1 MRMHPHSIRENTE
14 EEKMLFTE
22 AMFVGIGP
30 TAGKRPIQYAV
41 LDADLKIQVLDATDF
56 EGVLAIVA
64 GLDSPIVAIGS
75 PQGPNKGL
83 MTRSDVR
90 RRYNLRP
97 DGRTWSKWRV
107 CEYELRKRNIRMYNT
122 PDRREDA
129 PRWIQNGYALYRRL
143 NKMGFRHLQP
153 NDPIHSPAVFEVLP
167 HACYSVLLERRPF
180 LKNTLEGRLQRQLVL
195 YLEGIVLPNPIRTLE
210 EITRHHLLSGH
221 LPLEGLH
228 TPEELDALVSAYTAY
243 LGMTN
248 PERLSHVGDRE
259 EGWIFLP
266 TSDLREFY
274 V

>member
-1 MRMHPHSIRENTE
+1 MNESTE
-14 EEKMLFTE
+14 EEEMLFTE
-22 AMFVGIGP
+22 AMFVGVGP

-64 GLDSPIVAIGS
+64 GLDSPVVAIGS

-83 MTRSDVR
+83 MTKPEVR

-97 DGRTWSKWRV
+97 NGRTWAKWRV

-122 PDRREDA
+122 PDQREDA
-129 PRWIQNGYALYRRL
+129 PRWIRNGYKLYRRL
-143 NKMGFRHLQP
+143 GEMGFHHLKA
-153 NDPIHSPAVFEVLP
+153 NDPVHPSTMLEVLP
-167 HACYSVLLERRPF
+167 HACYAVLLERRPF

-195 YLEGIVLPNPIRTLE
+195 YLEDLKLPNPIRTLE
-210 EITRHHLLSGH
+210 EITRHHILSGH
-221 LPLEGLH
+221 LPLDGLH

-243 LGMTN
+243 LGMIN

-266 TSDLREFY
+266 TSDLRDFY

>member
-1 MRMHPHSIRENTE
+1 
-14 EEKMLFTE
+14 MLFTE

-41 LDADLKIQVLDATDF
+41 LDTDLKVQALDATDF

-64 GLDSPIVAIGS
+64 GLDSPVVAIGS

-83 MTRSDVR
+83 MSRSDIR

-97 DGRTWSKWRV
+97 DGRTWAKWRV
-107 CEYELRKRNIRMYNT
+107 SEYELRRRNIRMYGT

-129 PRWIQNGYALYRRL
+129 PKWIRNGYELYRRL
-143 NKMGFRHLQP
+143 QKLGFGIFQP
-153 NDPIHSPAVFEVLP
+153 NGPIHPPAILEVLP
-167 HACYSVLLERRPF
+167 HACFSVLLERRPF

-195 YLEGIVLPNPIRTLE
+195 FLEGIAIPNPIRTLE

-221 LPLEGLH
+221 LPLEGLR

-243 LGMTN
+243 LGVTK
-248 PERLSHVGDRE
+248 PERLSHVGDQE
-259 EGWIFLP
+259 EGWIYLP

>member
-1 MRMHPHSIRENTE
+1 
-14 EEKMLFTE
+14 MLFTD

-64 GLDSPIVAIGS
+64 GFDSPVVAVGS

-83 MTRSDVR
+83 MTRAEVR

-97 DGRTWSKWRV
+97 DGRTWAKWRV
-107 CEYELRKRNIRMYNT
+107 SEYELRRRNIRMYST

-129 PRWIQNGYALYRRL
+129 PRWIRNGFELYSRL
-143 NKMGFRHLQP
+143 LKMGFHNLLP
-153 NDPIHSPAVFEVLP
+153 NDTVRPPIMLEVLP

-195 YLEGIVLPNPIRTLE
+195 YLEGIALPNPIRTLE
-210 EITRHHLLSGH
+210 EITRHHLLSGY
-221 LPLEGLH
+221 LPLEGLYA
-228 TPEELDALVSAYTAY
+228 PEELDALVSAYTAY
-243 LGMTN
+243 LVMTN
-248 PERLSHVGDRE
+248 PERLSHVGNLE

-266 TSDLREFY
+266 TSDLRDFY
-274 V
+274 I